1 MTRSP
6 APPRLLVLG
15 HAILDELRPC
25 TPAFLR
31 TEGLAPG
38 AMTLVEAAQ
47 ADALA
52 AAHERAAPGA
62 AQTAA
67 GGAAANTAARAA
79 ELGAATEMLLRV
91 GDDAAGERF
100 LADFASSG
108 ARAVL
113 SGPPEG
119 GDAAGGAAAS
129 GRCLVFVT
137 GGEAQGAA
145 DGAPERSMATCLG
158 ISPQL
163 SKSDAVA
170 RLNWQAA
177 EILWLEGYL
186 WDDPSARAAAQAAA
200 GEARRRGVRI
210 AFALSDPLCVARHRA
225 AFRAFAT
232 EQADMLFA
240 NLREAEAL
248 EDVQGAGGAGEP
260 RDEAEAAMAAARGLG
275 QFVREAV
282 VTAGAAGSAVSAKG
296 ALLHAPA
303 APCAEVLDVTGAGD
317 FYAAGYLSAALEGL
331 DPAGRA
337 QRGARAARETLAE
350 LGARRPPGFA
360 ERVLES
366 A

>member
-91 GDDAAGERF
+91 GDDAAGARF

-119 GDAAGGAAAS
+119 GDAGGGAAAS

-137 GGEAQGAA
+137 GGEAQGEA

-158 ISPQL
+158 VSPQL

-186 WDDPSARAAAQAAA
+186 WDDPSARAAGEAAA
-200 GEARRRGVRI
+200 REARRRGVRI

-240 NLREAEAL
+240 NLSEAEAL
-248 EDVQGAGGAGEP
+248 EEVQGTGGAGGGNGGEGRGQGGDGGSTAP
-260 RDEAEAAMAAARGLG
+260 RAVRARGRGDSRGGGLGGLG
-275 QFVREAV
+275 QGRSSLC
-282 VTAGAAGSAVSAKG
+282 TSRP
-296 ALLHAPA
+296 LRR
-303 APCAEVLDVTGAGD
+303 GAGCD
-317 FYAAGYLSAALEGL
+317 GGGGFLRCRLPLGGLGGFGSGGEGEARSAGG
-331 DPAGRA
+331 P
-337 QRGARAARETLAE
+337 
-350 LGARRPPGFA
+350 
-360 ERVLES
+360 
-366 A
+366 